1 MEELINKTI
10 NYIEDFFK
18 EDYSG
23 HDFYH
28 SLRVYKLAKKIAEN
42 EQCDLEIVCLSA
54 LLHDVDDYKLVGE
67 QTDKYQN
74 AKKFLKSLNYHNSRI
89 DLICHIISQVSF
101 KGNNIITPDTIEGKI
116 VQDADRLDAIGA
128 IGIGRTFTYSGNHN
142 IPMHIP
148 NMPYRT
154 NMNEKSYKVASS
166 TINHFYE
173 KLLKLKELMNTKK
186 GKEMAIHR
194 HEFMEKYLKEF
205 YDEWEMKN

>member
-1 MEELINKTI
+1 M
-10 NYIEDFFK
+10 
-18 EDYSG
+18 
-23 HDFYH
+23 
-28 SLRVYKLAKKIAEN
+28 KI
-42 EQCDLEIVCLSA
+42 IT
-54 LLHDVDDYKLVGE
+54 K
-67 QTDKYQN
+67 N

-154 NMNEKSYKVASS
+154 NMDEKSYKVASS

>member
-74 AKKFLKSLNYHNSRI
+74 AKKFLKSLNYPNSRI

-154 NMNEKSYKVASS
+154 NMDEKSYKVASS